1 MRDLTKGN
9 PMKQILLFM
18 LPILIGNVLQ
28 LTYSLVDTRVVG
40 SVLGDTA
47 LAAVGATTSLSTLV
61 IGFLQSDPDGTQH
74 RVFAPNIRCAA
85 YWQ

>member
-18 LPILIGNVLQ
+18 MPILIGNVLQ

-40 SVLGDTA
+40 SV
-47 LAAVGATTSLSTLV
+47 
-61 IGFLQSDPDGTQH
+61 
-74 RVFAPNIRCAA
+74 
-85 YWQ
+85 

>member
-61 IGFLQSDPDGTQH
+61 IGFLQGLTNG
-74 RVFAPNIRCAA
+74 FAVIVARL
-85 YWQ
+85 YFLQV